1 MKNFFRIS
9 ALFAALG
16 LAAAFAG
23 CSNASGGGPAPVL
36 APAPAPAPVLPTYTV
51 AFNSNGGSDVASQ
64 TVTSGQ
70 TASKPADPTKEH
82 FKFVAWCSDQA
93 CQTAFDFATPIKNDT
108 ILYAKWESAIYT
120 VTFVYNNGSEAQ
132 TQSVESGQTAV
143 KPADPTKDHF
153 NFAGWCSD
161 AECQTPF
168 DFATPIVGDTN
179 LYAKWSDL
187 PVYIVT
193 FDLNGGKYGSSDSYA
208 QNVEINQKAM
218 RPASDPT
225 KDDNVGGDVT
235 TKYAFDNW
243 YADAGCGTLFDFDA
257 MAISGATTVY
267 AKWSETKCYAVKIA
281 GDIEHGSVSLEAT
294 EHVAAGTLVTLTA
307 NPSVG
312 YKLDS
317 YSVTDADSNPVT
329 VTDGKF
335 TMPAGPV
342 TVSATFTAIEYTIT
356 CGTSENGTLTSGAD
370 KATIGTTVT
379 LTVTA
384 NDRYELKKI
393 LVKDSSGNN
402 VSVAEVSEGSSY
414 TFKMPASNVTV
425 TSIFR
430 DSPLTFRA
438 GSSYDHVT
446 FDNQAAGPVTYRVNG
461 GNPQT
466 IASGASKS
474 ITLTNVGDKVC
485 FYGDNAAY
493 ATSSKHSH
501 ISFDSSVS
509 VYGNIMS
516 LVDSSNYDTVK
527 KLTSPYSFTELFRES
542 SIGSAEYLL
551 LPATTLSKSC
561 YDGMFFKCNNLYYP
575 PALPATTL
583 AESCYDGMFYGCT
596 SLRKAPE
603 LPATTLA
610 ERCYAN
616 MFFNCEYLNS
626 LPELPAMT
634 LAKECYYRMFMMDG
648 KPQWGGVRH
657 APKLPATTLA
667 EGCYRAMF
675 YGCLLVALPELP
687 AKNLA
692 KSCYSGMFAYAD
704 CQYSEIALELPA
716 TTLAESCYE
725 GMFCGYKSLPRVPEL
740 PATTLAESCYNEMF
754 CGCTSLT
761 KAPELPATTLAE
773 SCYRVMFYGCSN
785 LSSVTCLANNISAQN
800 CTNNWLSGVSSTG
813 TFKSAIYWPSGVS
826 GVPDGWTLSMLTVGM
841 EKVPLTLRATESNTT
856 VTFYNK
862 ADGPVK
868 YWVLGGALQ
877 TIARDEAK
885 AITLANAGDIVC
897 FLGDNESYATSDS
910 WYSKILCNKDC
921 YVYGNVMSLVDS
933 NDFENAKKL
942 TKEFVFGGLFK
953 GNSHIKNDPEL
964 DLLLPATTLTKN
976 CYVNMFSGCAGLTT
990 APALPATVLAE
1001 SCYASMF
1008 SGCAG
1013 LATAPALPATTL
1025 VENCYDKMFYGCSN
1039 LSSVTCLGTNIL
1051 VADCTKD
1058 WLSGVSPTGAFKS
1071 AFDWPVGDSFMP
1083 AGWTN
1088 SWLRAEIEK
1097 VPLVLQAIESDATVT
1112 FKNEASGPVTYWVS
1126 GGPLQTIASG
1136 ETKAITLANSDD
1148 IVCFLGGNANYALSD
1163 KYSNI
1168 LCDKDC
1174 YVYGNIMS
1182 LVDSVNYENAK
1193 TLTQAYAFKSLF
1205 ENNDH
1210 IKSKPDADLLLPATA
1225 LTPYCYA
1232 SMFSGCSGLATAPE
1246 LPATALAAD
1255 CYASMFSGCAGLTNA
1270 PELPATI
1277 LTDECYRNMFKDCAS
1292 LTNVSNLPAT
1302 TLAPSC
1308 YYGMFCGCTS
1318 LTSAPS
1324 LPVKTLTDKC
1334 YYNMFRDCA
1343 SLTSAPT
1350 LPAMTLADE
1359 CYCNMFMNCA
1369 SLTNAPNLPAM
1380 TLSPGC
1386 YYGMFYGCVNLTSAP
1401 SLPATTLTS
1410 SCYCG
1415 MFCGCKSLTSAPELP
1430 AKVLAYKCYAN
1441 MFESCENLMTAP
1453 SLPATRL
1460 EQWCYADM
1468 FACCVRLTDAP
1479 MLPAREFAH
1488 YCYYEMFYDC
1498 ENLKSVIC
1506 LVVRDDHAM
1515 LPTSQWLHGVASAGT
1530 FTKAANRTYWQKGEF
1545 GIPEGWTVVDYQE

>member
-1 MKNFFRIS
+1 MKNFFRIA
-9 ALFAALG
+9 ALFLAFG
-16 LAAAFAG
+16 LTAAFAG
-23 CSNASGGGPAPVL
+23 CSNASGGGDAPAPV
-36 APAPAPAPVLPTYTV
+36 PAPAPAPTYTV
-51 AFNSNGGSDVASQ
+51 TFNSNGGSDVASQ

-143 KPADPTKDHF
+143 KPADPTKEHF

-179 LYAKWSDL
+179 LYAKWSNL

-193 FDLNGGKYGSSDSYA
+193 FDLNGGKYGSSDTYT

-225 KDDNVGGDVT
+225 KDDSIGADVT
-235 TKYAFDNW
+235 TKYAFENW
-243 YADAGCGTLFDFDA
+243 YADSGCNTLFDFDA

-430 DSPLTFRA
+430 DAPLTFKA
-438 GSSYDHVT
+438 TQSYAKVT

-461 GNPQT
+461 GEAQSIGSET
-466 IASGASKS
+466 TKE
-474 ITLTNVGDKVC
+474 ITLTNKGDRVS
-485 FYGDNAAY
+485 FYGDNATY
-493 ATSSKHSH
+493 ATSSKYSN
-501 ISFDSSVS
+501 ISFSGGDI
-509 VYGNIMS
+509 YGNIMS
-516 LVDSSNYDTVK
+516 LVDSAEYDNVK
-527 KLTSPYSFTELFRES
+527 ALTEPNTFRGLFRNTNIS
-542 SIGSAEYLL
+542 TAKMLL
-551 LPATTLSKSC
+551 LPATALSKGC
-561 YDGMFFKCNNLYYP
+561 YAGMFYECNNLCYP
-575 PALPATTL
+575 PELPATTL
-583 AESCYDGMFYGCT
+583 AESCYGWMFYGCT
-596 SLRKAPE
+596 NLTKAPE

-610 ERCYAN
+610 ESCYKE
-616 MFFNCEYLNS
+616 MFFNCGHLNS

-634 LAKECYYRMFMMDG
+634 LAKECYYRMFMMD
-648 KPQWGGVRH
+648 KMQWGVRH
-657 APKLPATTLA
+657 APELPATTLA
-667 EGCYRAMF
+667 EGCYFAMF
-675 YGCLLVALPELP
+675 MGCYLDALPELP

-692 KSCYSGMFAYAD
+692 KSCYAGMFGR
-704 CQYSEIALELPA
+704 CKYS
-716 TTLAESCYE
+716 
-725 GMFCGYKSLPRVPEL
+725 V
-740 PATTLAESCYNEMF
+740 
-754 CGCTSLT
+754 

-773 SCYRVMFYGCSN
+773 SCYSGMFSGCTGLTKAPELPAATLTEYCYSGMFSGCSN
-785 LSSVTCLANNISAQN
+785 LSSVTCLANNMSSQY
-800 CTNNWLSGVSSTG
+800 CTGNWLSGVSSTG

-826 GVPDGWTLSMLTVGM
+826 GVPDGWTLSMLPVGM

-921 YVYGNVMSLVDS
+921 YIYGNVMSLLDS

-976 CYVNMFSGCAGLTT
+976 CYASMFSGCAGLTT
-990 APALPATVLAE
+990 APALPATALAE
-1001 SCYASMF
+1001 SCYAGMF

-1013 LATAPALPATTL
+1013 LTTAPALPATTLAESCYAGMFSGCAGLTTAPALPATTLVASCYAGMFSDCTNLMTTPDLMATTL

-1088 SWLRAEIEK
+1088 SWLRAEMEK

-1126 GGPLQTIASG
+1126 GGPLQTIESG

-1148 IVCFLGGNANYALSD
+1148 IVCFLGDNAYYALAY

-1168 LCDKDC
+1168 SCDKDC

-1182 LVDSVNYENAK
+1182 LVDSVNYENEK
-1193 TLTQAYAFKSLF
+1193 TITQAYAFKSLF

-1225 LTPYCYA
+1225 LTSYCYA

-1255 CYASMFSGCAGLTNA
+1255 CYASMFSGCANLTIA
-1270 PELPATI
+1270 PELPATT
-1277 LTDECYRNMFKDCAS
+1277 LGAECYSGMFSGCAKLTTSPNLLPATILKEKCYYEMFKDCAS
-1292 LTNVSNLPAT
+1292 LVVAPGLSAT
-1302 TLAPSC
+1302 TVAEKC
-1308 YYGMFCGCTS
+1308 CYGMFRGCT
-1318 LTSAPS
+1318 
-1324 LPVKTLTDKC
+1324 
-1334 YYNMFRDCA
+1334 N
-1343 SLTSAPT
+1343 
-1350 LPAMTLADE
+1350 
-1359 CYCNMFMNCA
+1359 
-1369 SLTNAPNLPAM
+1369 
-1380 TLSPGC
+1380 
-1386 YYGMFYGCVNLTSAP
+1386 
-1401 SLPATTLTS
+1401 
-1410 SCYCG
+1410 
-1415 MFCGCKSLTSAPELP
+1415 
-1430 AKVLAYKCYAN
+1430 
-1441 MFESCENLMTAP
+1441 
-1453 SLPATRL
+1453 
-1460 EQWCYADM
+1460 
-1468 FACCVRLTDAP
+1468 LTDAP
-1479 MLPAREFAH
+1479 ELHAKTMEKS
-1488 YCYYEMFYDC
+1488 CYYEMFYDC
-1498 ENLKSVIC
+1498 EKLTDAPELPATTLAEYCYFRMFSGCKSLANVPDELPAKVLEDSCYAEMFVWCISLTTAPILPARTFAPFCYMWMFSGCVNLSNITC
-1506 LVVRDDHAM
+1506 LADNYQYASI
-1515 LPTSQWLHGVASAGT
+1515 PTSQWLYGVNSTGT
-1530 FTKAANRTYWQKGEF
+1530 FIKAANKTNWQSGDD
-1545 GIPEGWTVVDYQE
+1545 GIPEGWTVVDYQEQE